1 MVKASSSRTWK
12 RTGLPANTYYKY
24 YVVAYKQQNGKL
36 VKLAKSN
43 VIHETTTNTEYG
55 NPTRITV
62 DLDELEV
69 TVKVKVTVTK

>member
-1 MVKASSSRTWK
+1 
-12 RTGLPANTYYKY
+12 
-24 YVVAYKQQNGKL
+24 VVAYKQQNGKL